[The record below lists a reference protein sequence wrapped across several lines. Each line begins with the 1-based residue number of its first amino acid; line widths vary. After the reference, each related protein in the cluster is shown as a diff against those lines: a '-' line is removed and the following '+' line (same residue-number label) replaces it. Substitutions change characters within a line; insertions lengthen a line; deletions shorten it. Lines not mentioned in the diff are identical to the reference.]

1 MVYDLTNPSNPQFVT
16 YHSDR
21 RFSGSPEHDTAGEL
35 APEGFQFVAATDSPT
50 GNAMLVVASEVS
62 GSTKV
67 YDLK

>member
-1 MVYDLTNPSNPQFVT
+1 MVYDLTNPTNPQFVT

-21 RFSGSPEHDTAGEL
+21 RFSGNPEAGTAGEL
-35 APEGFQFVAATDSPT
+35 APEGMLFVDPKDSPT
-50 GNAMLVVASEVS
+50 GNAMLIVASEVS